1 MKDSTIAVF
10 TALVLWAA
18 VAIIIYLFVSA
29 SSPNASPDPLFKIAI
44 IDTGYDAALA
54 ARVGAVPLK
63 LCKTGSFDFITDLPV
78 VAPGEHSH
86 GTIVGSVIAQELQE
100 VQYCAVIFRAFGQRS
115 GGASVIAA
123 AILAANAVPG
133 LKFVNISLV
142 GDLPEPY
149 EKLAAQAVTEAG
161 LELFVAAGNEKT
173 NLDIRCTSFPGCYGL
188 KGVTMVGALDEFGN
202 IAKYSNYG
210 KVVSNWEQ
218 GGVLWGSETERGTS
232 YASPKALGKRAFAY
246 ATAHGLLLPRQAKS
260 QTPLKPLQL
269 PSTTKSDWT
278 NIRQS
283 LKNK

>member
-1 MKDSTIAVF
+1 MKDRTVAVL
-10 TALVLWAA
+10 TALVLWIT
-18 VAIIIYLFVSA
+18 VVIIIYLFVSA
-29 SSPNASPDPLFKIAI
+29 SSPSANPDPLLKIAI
-44 IDTGYDAALA
+44 IDTGYDASLA
-54 ARVGAVPLK
+54 YRTGAVPLK
-63 LCKTGSFDFITDLPV
+63 VCKAGSFDFVTNRPGVGAGELP
-78 VAPGEHSH
+78 H

-100 VQYCAVIFRAFGQRS
+100 VEYCAVIFRAFGQRS
-115 GGASVIAA
+115 VEPPIIAA
-123 AILAANAVPG
+123 AMLAANAVPG

-142 GDLPEPY
+142 GNLPEPS

-173 NLDIRCTSFPGCYGL
+173 NLDARCASFPGCYGL
-188 KGVTMVGALDEFGN
+188 RGIVMVGALDALGN

-218 GGVLWGSETERGTS
+218 GDVLWGSEIERGTS

-246 ATAHGLLLPRQAKS
+246 ATAHGLLLPQQARS
-260 QTPLKPLQL
+260 QTLLKPLQL